1 MIAGTMP
8 TILIADDH
16 PLFREALKHA
26 VARLLPDAT
35 LHEADSAEL
44 AVPAA
49 SPPVMVPAARL
60 TVTGV

>member
-1 MIAGTMP
+1 MP

-35 LHEADSAEL
+35 LHEADSADAL
-44 AVPAA
+44 YALVDAQPDADLPALSA
-49 SPPVMVPAARL
+49 
-60 TVTGV
+60 